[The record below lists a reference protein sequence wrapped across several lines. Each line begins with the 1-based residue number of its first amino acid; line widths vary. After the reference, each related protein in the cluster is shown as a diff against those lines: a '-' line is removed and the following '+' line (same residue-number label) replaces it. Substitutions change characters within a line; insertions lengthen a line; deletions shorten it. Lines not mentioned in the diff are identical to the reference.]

1 MSKSSDYFKCDRHKA
16 KLHLE
21 CRAELP
27 ADVYAERNAALAA
40 GQSPIA
46 ALLGDPLPG
55 RSALDKK
62 HGVHA

>member
-1 MSKSSDYFKCDRHKA
+1 MTKSSDYFKSDRSKA

-27 ADVYAERNAALAA
+27 AEVDAERNAALAA
-40 GQSPIA
+40 ERSPA
-46 ALLGDPLPG
+46 AVLLGDPLPG

-62 HGVHA
+62 QGVHA